1 MESTKWTLNHGI
13 HGGAVMSR
21 DSGTSTFDTE
31 KEARDAFQK
40 QKQWYHSIGYVI
52 WFAYLTSPDG
62 NKIVL
67 EGGNNAYF

>member
-67 EGGNNAYF
+67 DGGNNAYF